1 MHQSLTR
8 LLTGMLMLATI
19 LMVWNQVAMAALVV
33 RETTLEM
40 RTGDVPLW
48 QLNIGRLAVRRCADC
63 PVSWLRVDEATRYQI
78 SAAGDVSQE
87 QFVQQAKDPAGRQG
101 VITLFLE
108 PDADYVRR
116 LYLSPA
122 RGN

>member
-1 MHQSLTR
+1 M
-8 LLTGMLMLATI
+8 
-19 LMVWNQVAMAALVV
+19 
-33 RETTLEM
+33 
-40 RTGDVPLW
+40 
-48 QLNIGRLAVRRCADC
+48 
-63 PVSWLRVDEATRYQI
+63 
-78 SAAGDVSQE
+78 SQE

>member
-63 PVSWLRVDEATRYQI
+63 PVSWLRVDEATRYQVY
-78 SAAGDVSQE
+78 AAGDVSQE